1 MAAAMRMSFYI
12 CNVAPSPWDSVK
24 SKNVDEYNSW
34 TLFRYSSIKIPYIDS
49 SLCQNLY
56 FDKTRDLHGHV
67 VNLGVFVQ
75 SSTLPFDDM
84 KVGLD
89 RFGGVNG
96 EIAKEIWTKLNANA
110 SVKFYKTMGT
120 FDAKGNPVGFYE
132 DLRLHRIDY
141 AMNMIFFRYFWK
153 LQTYP
158 HESSAICII
167 SYKDRSTIGSLREL
181 LSTITSTFW
190 IIVIIGSVI
199 LNIALKFLLNE
210 NISSSC
216 LELLRMIISVSSLK
230 EPQQYTR
237 RFFFAYIIVLTM
249 MTNFYFQSSLSS
261 ISIAPSSKPVID
273 SEESLLKSDLIIYG
287 RASMR
292 SFLNLSDPKHKE
304 RYVNEE
310 FPKCAKRLLQGQ
322 RVACISGCI
331 SSRYNIYEGGRV
343 HISEEKRH
351 TFMSFAVRDNWP
363 LYFRVNQILRRMS
376 EGGLIV
382 LFRRREMRLFKRP
395 PRFRK
400 SIKRITMRDANF
412 AFYVWNVGVVVS
424 SCVFMCEIF
433 LAKIKTK
440 ISVAF

>member
-363 LYFRVNQILRRMS
+363 LYFRRLETSNNQALDLKKAPAVDQTKRRKDHRATS
-376 EGGLIV
+376 GVAGL
-382 LFRRREMRLFKRP
+382 LSKMHR
-395 PRFRK
+395 
-400 SIKRITMRDANF
+400 
-412 AFYVWNVGVVVS
+412 
-424 SCVFMCEIF
+424 
-433 LAKIKTK
+433 
-440 ISVAF
+440 